1 MTDDSTSSAI
11 TGSNATTGS
20 SDRTVSFGP
29 ATGAIVLHYQPIYSL
44 RDSVVVSVEALV
56 RWSLPGG
63 TFLGAPTVLAY
74 AATPAQ
80 RLELDL
86 AVLRMACTDVVG
98 LLAEH
103 ADTGLHALNVNIT
116 PSTLTYPGLDT
127 AVLRV
132 LDETGLAPEHLRLE
146 GPETA
151 AFEDIA
157 DATDALKAL
166 TARGVSLTLDDVGVE
181 AVGLRYLKQLNID
194 GLKIDKTF
202 VIRMLNHAADL
213 AIVRLLVDLCAG
225 LDIRLTAEG
234 IERCEQVQVARWLG
248 VRAIQ
253 GFHLSYPVPLQALPP
268 LLRGG
273 ITRICAACLETHIPA
288 RDLSP
293 RTVQ

>member
-1 MTDDSTSSAI
+1 MTDDSDSRASTGPHERAI
-11 TGSNATTGS
+11 
-20 SDRTVSFGP
+20 SFGP
-29 ATGAIVLHYQPIYSL
+29 ATGEMVLHYQPIYSL

-63 TFLGAPTVLAY
+63 TFLGAPTVLAQ
-74 AATPAQ
+74 ATTPAQ

-86 AVLRMACTDVVG
+86 AVLRRACTDAVT
-98 LLAEH
+98 LIADH

-116 PSTLTYPGLDT
+116 PSTLTYPDLDT
-127 AVLRV
+127 AVLQI

-146 GPETA
+146 VPETA

-157 DATDALKAL
+157 DATGALTAL

-181 AVGLRYLKQLNID
+181 AVGLRYLKQLTID
-194 GLKIDKTF
+194 GLKIDRTF
-202 VIRMLNHAADL
+202 VARMLGHASDL
-213 AIVRLLVDLCAG
+213 AIVRLLVDLCTG

-234 IERCEQVQVARWLG
+234 IERCEQVQVARRLG

-273 ITRICAACLETHIPA
+273 ITRICTACFETHVPA
-288 RDLSP
+288 GWS
-293 RTVQ
+293 